1 MKRWGKLHA
10 IECRG
15 GDRGSKARDQVSAGI
30 VEVDVDGLSLESVV
44 AVARHG
50 ARLMIS
56 EEVRERILAS
66 RRHVEGIIGE
76 ERPVY
81 GVTTGFGA
89 LATTHI
95 PTPERRELQHSLLR
109 SHAAGMGPFVEPEL
123 VRAMMVIRAHT
134 LAMGFSGVSVELVEA
149 LVAMLNEGV
158 IPAVPEHGSLGAS
171 GDLAPLAHVG
181 LCLTGEGQVL
191 EDGEPVPAQRAL
203 ERAGLSR
210 VCLQTKE
217 GLALINGTDGMLG
230 LLVLALEDLR
240 LLLETAEVTTAM
252 SVEALLGTDRVF
264 REELHVLR
272 PHPGQLLSARNLH
285 RLLQGSHIV
294 ASHRDSTHL
303 VQDAYSLRCAPQ
315 VYGAARDTMEF
326 ARSIARRELAST
338 TDNPVVLPDGRV
350 ESTGNFHGEPL
361 AFALDFL
368 AIAASEV
375 GAMTERRIDRMLD
388 PARSQGLPPFLSP
401 RAGTNSGFMVSH
413 YAAASLAE
421 ENRRLA
427 VPASVG
433 SLPTSAMQEDHNSS
447 GWSAG
452 RKLRRVLENLAR
464 ILAVEALCAAQ
475 AVELRAPLRPGPA
488 TSAVLA
494 RIRREIPFM
503 AEDRFVAPDL
513 ERARELV
520 QSGELVLAAGEAASP
535 LE

>member
-1 MKRWGKLHA
+1 MQLDGGKSLGVA
-10 IECRG
+10 EK
-15 GDRGSKARDQVSAGI
+15 S
-30 VEVDVDGLSLESVV
+30 VERLSLESVV
-44 AVARHG
+44 AVARQG
-50 ARLMIS
+50 AKVRLG
-56 EEVRERILAS
+56 EEARGRILAS
-66 RRHVEGIIGE
+66 RRHVEEIIGE

-95 PTPERRELQHSLLR
+95 SAPERRELQHSLLR
-109 SHAAGMGPFVEPEL
+109 SHAAGMGELVEPEV
-123 VRAMMVIRAHT
+123 VRAMMVIRAKT
-134 LAMGFSGVSVELVEA
+134 LSMGFSGVSVGLVEA
-149 LVAMLNEGV
+149 LVALLNAGV

-181 LCLTGEGQVL
+181 LCLTGEGWVL
-191 EDGEPVPAQRAL
+191 EDGGTAPAQKAL
-203 ERAGLSR
+203 ERAGLSPVR
-210 VCLQTKE
+210 LQTKE

-230 LLVLALEDLR
+230 MLTLALEDLR

-264 REELHVLR
+264 REELHTIR
-272 PHPGQLLSARNLH
+272 PHPGQLASARNLH
-285 RLLQGSHIV
+285 RLLGGSPMV
-294 ASHRDSTHL
+294 ASHRESAHL

-315 VYGAARDTMEF
+315 VYGAARDTRGF
-326 ARSIARRELAST
+326 ASQVAERELAST

-375 GAMTERRIDRMLD
+375 GAITERRIDRLLD

-401 RAGTNSGFMVSH
+401 RAGKDSGFMIPH
-413 YAAASLAE
+413 YTAASLAE

-427 VPASVG
+427 APASVG
-433 SLPTSAMQEDHNSS
+433 SLPTSAMQEDHNSL

-452 RKLRRVLENLAR
+452 RKLRRVLENLTR
-464 ILAVEALCAAQ
+464 ILAVEALCAAR
-475 AVELRAPLRPGPA
+475 ALELRAPLRPGPA
-488 TSAVLA
+488 TSAVLR
-494 RIRREIPFM
+494 RIRREVPPRE
-503 AEDRFVAPDL
+503 EDAFLAPDL
-513 ERARELV
+513 VSAEELV
-520 QSGELVLAAGEAASP
+520 RSGELVRAVGEAISA

>member
-1 MKRWGKLHA
+1 V
-10 IECRG
+10 
-15 GDRGSKARDQVSAGI
+15 QVS
-30 VEVDVDGLSLESVV
+30 VDGLSLESVV

-50 ARLMIS
+50 VRVTLG
-56 EEVRERILAS
+56 EEARERILAS
-66 RRHVEGIIGE
+66 RRHVEGIIDE

-109 SHAAGMGPFVEPEL
+109 SHAAGMGAFVEPEV
-123 VRAMMVIRAHT
+123 VRAMMVIRAKT
-134 LAMGFSGVSVELVEA
+134 LAMGFSGVGVELVEA
-149 LVAMLNEGV
+149 LVAMLNAGV
-158 IPAVPEHGSLGAS
+158 TPAVPEHGSLGAS

-181 LCLTGEGQVL
+181 LCLTGEGWVL
-191 EDGEPVPAQRAL
+191 EDGEAVPAKRAL
-203 ERAGLSR
+203 ERSHLSPVR
-210 VCLQTKE
+210 LQTKE

-230 LLVLALEDLR
+230 MLILALEDLR
-240 LLLETAEVTTAM
+240 LLLRTADVTTAM

-264 REELHVLR
+264 REELHAVR
-272 PHPGQLLSARNLH
+272 PHPGQLASARNLH
-285 RLLQGSHIV
+285 RLLHGSPMV
-294 ASHRDSTHL
+294 ASHRASSHL
-303 VQDAYSLRCAPQ
+303 VQDAYSLRCTPQ
-315 VYGAARDTMEF
+315 VYGAARDTRDF
-326 ARSIARRELAST
+326 ARAIAERELAST

-375 GAMTERRIDRMLD
+375 GAITERRIDRMLD

-401 RAGTNSGFMVSH
+401 RAGTNSGFMIPH
-413 YAAASLAE
+413 YTAASLAE

-427 VPASVG
+427 APASVG
-433 SLPTSAMQEDHNSS
+433 SLPTSAMQEDHNSL

-475 AVELRAPLRPGPA
+475 ALELRAPLEPGPA
-488 TSAVLA
+488 TGAALR
-494 RIRREIPFM
+494 RIRREVPFKE
-503 AEDRFVAPDL
+503 EDKFLAPDL
-513 ERARELV
+513 KTAEELV
-520 QSGELVLAAGEAASP
+520 RSGELVRAAGEAAGA

>member
-1 MKRWGKLHA
+1 MGVA
-10 IECRG
+10 ETSV
-15 GDRGSKARDQVSAGI
+15 DR
-30 VEVDVDGLSLESVV
+30 LSLESVV

-50 ARLMIS
+50 ARVALGA
-56 EEVRERILAS
+56 EARDRIAAS

-109 SHAAGMGPFVEPEL
+109 SHAAGMGPFVEPEV
-123 VRAMMVIRAHT
+123 VRAMMVIRANT
-134 LAMGFSGVSVELVEA
+134 LAMGYSGVGVELVDA
-149 LVAMLNEGV
+149 LVALLNEGV

-181 LCLTGEGQVL
+181 LCIIGEGWVL

-203 ERAGLSR
+203 ERAGLSPVR
-210 VCLQTKE
+210 LQTKE

-230 LLVLALEDLR
+230 MLILALEDLR
-240 LLLETAEVTTAM
+240 LLLETADVTTAM

-264 REELHVLR
+264 REELHAVR
-272 PHPGQLLSARNLH
+272 PHPGQLSSARNLH
-285 RLLQGSHIV
+285 RLLEGSPIV

-315 VYGAARDTMEF
+315 VYGAARDTREF
-326 ARSIARRELAST
+326 ARAIAGRELLST

-375 GAMTERRIDRMLD
+375 GAITERRIDRMLD

-401 RAGTNSGFMVSH
+401 RAGTNSGFMISH

-433 SLPTSAMQEDHNSS
+433 SLPTSAMQEDHNSL

-452 RKLRRVLENLAR
+452 RKLRRVLENLAC

-475 AVELRAPLRPGPA
+475 AVELRVPLRPGPA
-488 TSAVLA
+488 TSAVLT
-494 RIRREIPFM
+494 RIRREVPFM

-520 QSGELVLAAGEAASP
+520 RSGELVRAAGEAAGA

>member
-1 MKRWGKLHA
+1 M
-10 IECRG
+10 
-15 GDRGSKARDQVSAGI
+15 D
-30 VEVDVDGLSLESVV
+30 LESVV

-50 ARLMIS
+50 ARVTMG
-56 EEVRERILAS
+56 EEAREHILAS
-66 RRHVEGIIGE
+66 RRHVEGIIDE

-109 SHAAGMGPFVEPEL
+109 SHAAGAGPFVEPEV
-123 VRAMMVIRAHT
+123 VRAMMVIRAKT
-134 LAMGFSGVSVELVEA
+134 LAMGFSGISVELVEA
-149 LVAMLNEGV
+149 LIALLNAGI

-171 GDLAPLAHVG
+171 GDLAPLAHIG
-181 LCLTGEGQVL
+181 LCLTGEGWAL
-191 EDGEPVPAQRAL
+191 EDGEVVLAAGAL
-203 ERAGLSR
+203 EKVHLEPVR
-210 VCLQTKE
+210 LQTKE

-230 LLVLALEDLR
+230 MLILALEDFE
-240 LLLETAEVTTAM
+240 LLLKTADVTTAM

-264 REELHVLR
+264 REELHAVR
-272 PHPGQLLSARNLH
+272 PHPGQMSSARNLYK
-285 RLLQGSHIV
+285 LLEGSPIV

-315 VYGAARDTMEF
+315 VYGAARDTLDF
-326 ARSIARRELAST
+326 AVRVAERELGST
-338 TDNPVVLPDGRV
+338 TDNPIVLPDGRV

-375 GAMTERRIDRMLD
+375 GAITERRIDRMLD

-401 RAGTNSGFMVSH
+401 KAGTNSGFMISH
-413 YAAASLAE
+413 YTAASLAE

-427 VPASVG
+427 LPASVG
-433 SLPTSAMQEDHNSS
+433 SLPASAMQEDHNSM

-452 RKLRRVLENLAR
+452 RKLRQILENLGR

-475 AVELRAPLRPGPA
+475 ALELRTPLQPGPA
-488 TSAVLA
+488 TSAVLR
-494 RIRREIPFM
+494 RIRHDVPFVKR
-503 AEDRFVAPDL
+503 DRFMGPDL
-513 ERARELV
+513 KAAEELV
-520 QSGELVLAAGEAASP
+520 QNGELARAAGEVVGP

>member
-1 MKRWGKLHA
+1 MGVV
-10 IECRG
+10 ETSV
-15 GDRGSKARDQVSAGI
+15 DR
-30 VEVDVDGLSLESVV
+30 LNLESVV

-50 ARLMIS
+50 ARVGLS
-56 EEVRERILAS
+56 EEAKERMLTS
-66 RRHVEGIIGE
+66 RRYVEAIIDE

-109 SHAAGMGPFVEPEL
+109 SHAAGAGPFAEPEV
-123 VRAMMVIRAHT
+123 VRAMMVIRAKT

-149 LVAMLNEGV
+149 LVAFLNAGL

-181 LCLTGEGQVL
+181 LCLTGEGWVL
-191 EDGEPVPAQRAL
+191 EDGETVPAARAL
-203 ERAGLSR
+203 EKARLKPIR
-210 VCLQTKE
+210 LQTKE

-230 LLVLALEDLR
+230 MLILALEDFE
-240 LLLETAEVTTAM
+240 LLLKTADVTTAM

-264 REELHVLR
+264 REDLHAVR
-272 PHPGQLLSARNLH
+272 PHPGQMSSARNIYK
-285 RLLQGSHIV
+285 LLKGSPIV

-315 VYGAARDTMEF
+315 VYGAARDTLDF
-326 ARSIARRELAST
+326 AVRVAERELGST
-338 TDNPVVLPDGRV
+338 TDNPIVLPDGGV

-375 GAMTERRIDRMLD
+375 GAITERRIDRMLD
-388 PARSQGLPPFLSP
+388 PARSQALPPFLSP
-401 RAGTNSGFMVSH
+401 QAGTNSGLMISH
-413 YAAASLAE
+413 YTAASLAE

-433 SLPTSAMQEDHNSS
+433 SLPTSAMQEDHNSM

-452 RKLRRVLENLAR
+452 RKLRQVLENLGR

-475 AVELRAPLRPGPA
+475 ALELRAPLQPGPA
-488 TSAVLA
+488 TSAVLR
-494 RIRREIPFM
+494 RIRHDVPFT
-503 AEDRFVAPDL
+503 ERDRFVAPDL
-513 ERARELV
+513 ETAQELV
-520 QSGELVLAAGEAASP
+520 RSGELARAADEVAGP